1 MINYSKLITSHMIS
15 FKEAL
20 VLHYKE
26 IGLNETQ
33 TMIIILLYETRKHQ
47 AKAISEKDIASKMTL
62 SEQEIAKAIFELIE
76 SNYISL
82 EMVNGVEQYSLIP
95 TIDKLGEVLGK
106 EEGEVQGELNIQAE
120 AEKIVDYVEKNFGRV
135 LSNSELLLIKRWFEE
150 GFSVAEIKNAINE
163 SLRLKKFHLRYADA
177 LLVNQTVKREEAEVD
192 PEIEEVLKKI
202 NVTR

>member
-33 TMIIILLYETRKHQ
+33 TMIIILLYETKKHQ

-62 SEQEIAKAIFELIE
+62 SEQEIAKEIFELIE
-76 SNYISL
+76 KNYISL
-82 EMVNGVEQYSLIP
+82 EMVGGAEQYSLTP
-95 TIDKLGEVLGK
+95 TIEKLGVVLGA
-106 EEGEVQGELNIQAE
+106 EEKDDPSELNLQSE
-120 AEKIVDYVEKNFGRV
+120 AEKIINYVEKNFGRV

-150 GFSVAEIKNAINE
+150 GLSVQEINNAINE
-163 SLRLKKFHLRYADA
+163 SLKLKKYHLRYADA
-177 LLVNQTVKREEAEVD
+177 ILMNRSVNKNETPVD
-192 PEIEEVLKKI
+192 PEIEEVLKTI
-202 NVTR
+202 NVKR